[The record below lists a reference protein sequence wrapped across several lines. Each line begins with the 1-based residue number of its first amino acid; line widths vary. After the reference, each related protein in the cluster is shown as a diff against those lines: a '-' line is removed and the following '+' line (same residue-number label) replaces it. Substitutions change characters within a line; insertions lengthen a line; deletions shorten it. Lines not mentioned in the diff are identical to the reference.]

1 MKGQHDEDTS
11 PSPRPGQD
19 IPYEEFETGGNV
31 TAEDVLNSVKDRI
44 KYSLYAALIDNKV
57 MALNTRLTD
66 GVSLR
71 FLDIRSKQ
79 AFLMY
84 QNSLVMLLLAA
95 AKDIIGDQ
103 QVEVRMTLNQGLY
116 IEVTSCDVNEDQV
129 AKIGMRM
136 NQLIDMDLPFETG
149 HFTKR
154 TGRKLMLEEGLDES
168 SRVFDKLR
176 ESDEVRIYKLNGYS
190 DFFFTDLVP
199 STGYLKYFELMKYR
213 DGILLRFAQPENPDR
228 IPLYADEY
236 IMYRAFKE
244 QSQWNH
250 LLGVKYVADLN
261 EKIRAG
267 KSFDLIQMSEALH
280 DKKIVEIADAI
291 TAQKKRV
298 VLVLGPSSSGK
309 TTFARRL
316 IVHLKV
322 RGLDPL
328 YVGTDDYFKERENCP
343 RDENG
348 EYDFEGIDALDLDLF
363 NRQMKGLLAGEEVD
377 MPVFDFIT
385 GHKEYG
391 KRVTQISGD
400 QPIIIEGIHSFD
412 SVLTQEIDESEKFRI
427 YISPLTHINLN
438 AHNRIPTTDT
448 RIVRRIIRDS
458 RTRGAN
464 AAETLKIWK
473 KVHAGENKNIFPHS
487 GEADMLFNSVHV
499 YELAVL
505 KKYAVP
511 LLKEI
516 PEDDTEYPE
525 AERLL
530 KLFEF
535 VESLEDD
542 QLIANTS
549 ILREFIGGGV
559 FA

>member
-1 MKGQHDEDTS
+1 MKIHLS
-11 PSPRPGQD
+11 PGQD

-44 KYSLYAALIDNKV
+44 KYSVYAALIDNKV

-103 QVEVRMTLNQGLY
+103 HVEVRMTLNQGLY

-391 KRVTQISGD
+391 KRITQISGD
-400 QPIIIEGIHSFD
+400 QPVIIEGIHSFD

>member
-1 MKGQHDEDTS
+1 MKIHLS
-11 PSPRPGQD
+11 PGQD

-44 KYSLYAALIDNKV
+44 KYSVYAALIDNKV

-84 QNSLVMLLLAA
+84 QNSLVMLLLAS

-103 QVEVRMTLNQGLY
+103 HVEVRMTLNQGLY

-391 KRVTQISGD
+391 KRITQISGD
-400 QPIIIEGIHSFD
+400 QPVIIEGIHSFD

>member
-1 MKGQHDEDTS
+1 MMKIHLS
-11 PSPRPGQD
+11 PGQD
-19 IPYEEFETGGNV
+19 IPYEAFETGGNV

-44 KYSLYAALIDNKV
+44 KYSVYAALIDNKV

-103 QVEVRMTLNQGLY
+103 HVEVRMTLNQGLY

-391 KRVTQISGD
+391 KRITQISGD

>member
-1 MKGQHDEDTS
+1 MKIHLS
-11 PSPRPGQD
+11 PGQD

-31 TAEDVLNSVKDRI
+31 TAEDVLKSVKDRI
-44 KYSLYAALIDNKV
+44 KYSVYAALIDNKV

-103 QVEVRMTLNQGLY
+103 HVEVRMTLNQGLY

-391 KRVTQISGD
+391 KRITQISGD

-473 KVHAGENKNIFPHS
+473 KVHTGENKNIFPHS

>member
-1 MKGQHDEDTS
+1 MKIHLS
-11 PSPRPGQD
+11 PGQD

-44 KYSLYAALIDNKV
+44 KYSVYAALIDNKV

-103 QVEVRMTLNQGLY
+103 HVEVRMTLNQGLY

-149 HFTKR
+149 HFTKS

-391 KRVTQISGD
+391 KRITQISGD

>member
-1 MKGQHDEDTS
+1 MKIHLS
-11 PSPRPGQD
+11 PGQD

-44 KYSLYAALIDNKV
+44 KYSVYAALIDNKV

-84 QNSLVMLLLAA
+84 QNSLVMLLLAV

-103 QVEVRMTLNQGLY
+103 HVEVRMTLNQGLY

>member
-1 MKGQHDEDTS
+1 MKIHLS
-11 PSPRPGQD
+11 PGQD

-31 TAEDVLNSVKDRI
+31 TAEDVLKSVKDRI
-44 KYSLYAALIDNKV
+44 KYSVYAALIDNKV

-103 QVEVRMTLNQGLY
+103 HVEVRMTLNQGLY

>member
-1 MKGQHDEDTS
+1 MMKIHLS
-11 PSPRPGQD
+11 PGQD

-44 KYSLYAALIDNKV
+44 KYSVYAALIDNKV

-103 QVEVRMTLNQGLY
+103 HVEVRMTLNQGLY

-391 KRVTQISGD
+391 KRITQISGD

>member
-1 MKGQHDEDTS
+1 MKIHLS
-11 PSPRPGQD
+11 PGQD

-44 KYSLYAALIDNKV
+44 KYSVYAALIDNKV

-103 QVEVRMTLNQGLY
+103 HVEVRMTLNQGLY

-391 KRVTQISGD
+391 KRITQISGD
-400 QPIIIEGIHSFD
+400 QPIIIEGIIPFD
-412 SVLTQEIDESEKFRI
+412 SVLTQEIDESENSRI
-427 YISPLTHINLN
+427 YISPLTH
-438 AHNRIPTTDT
+438 
-448 RIVRRIIRDS
+448 
-458 RTRGAN
+458 
-464 AAETLKIWK
+464 
-473 KVHAGENKNIFPHS
+473 
-487 GEADMLFNSVHV
+487 
-499 YELAVL
+499 
-505 KKYAVP
+505 
-511 LLKEI
+511 
-516 PEDDTEYPE
+516 
-525 AERLL
+525 
-530 KLFEF
+530 
-535 VESLEDD
+535 
-542 QLIANTS
+542 S
-549 ILREFIGGGV
+549 ILQRT
-559 FA
+559 

>member
-1 MKGQHDEDTS
+1 MKIHLS
-11 PSPRPGQD
+11 PGQD

-44 KYSLYAALIDNKV
+44 KYSVYAALIDNKV

-103 QVEVRMTLNQGLY
+103 HVEVRMTLNQGLY

-391 KRVTQISGD
+391 KRITQISGD

-427 YISPLTHINLN
+427 YISPLAHINLN

>member
-1 MKGQHDEDTS
+1 MMKIHLS
-11 PSPRPGQD
+11 PGQD

-31 TAEDVLNSVKDRI
+31 TAEDVLKSVKDRI
-44 KYSLYAALIDNKV
+44 KYSVYAALIDNKV

-103 QVEVRMTLNQGLY
+103 HVEVRMTLNQGLY

-391 KRVTQISGD
+391 KRITQISGD

>member
-1 MKGQHDEDTS
+1 MMKIHLS
-11 PSPRPGQD
+11 PGQD
-19 IPYEEFETGGNV
+19 IPYEEFETGSNV
-31 TAEDVLNSVKDRI
+31 TAEDVLNSVKDKI
-44 KYSLYAALIDNKV
+44 KYSVYAALIDNKV

-103 QVEVRMTLNQGLY
+103 HVEVRMTLNQGLY

>member
-1 MKGQHDEDTS
+1 MKIQLS
-11 PSPRPGQD
+11 PGQD

-44 KYSLYAALIDNKV
+44 KYSVYAALIDNKV

-103 QVEVRMTLNQGLY
+103 HVEVRMTLNQGLY

-149 HFTKR
+149 HFTKS

-391 KRVTQISGD
+391 KRITQISGD

>member
-1 MKGQHDEDTS
+1 MKIHLS
-11 PSPRPGQD
+11 PGQD

-31 TAEDVLNSVKDRI
+31 TAEDVLNSVRDRI
-44 KYSLYAALIDNKV
+44 KYSVYAALIDNKV
-57 MALNTRLTD
+57 MALNTRLTE

-103 QVEVRMTLNQGLY
+103 HVEVRMTLNQGLY

-154 TGRKLMLEEGLDES
+154 TGRKLMMEEGLDES

-391 KRVTQISGD
+391 KRITQISGD

>member
-1 MKGQHDEDTS
+1 MKIYLS
-11 PSPRPGQD
+11 PGQD

-44 KYSLYAALIDNKV
+44 KYSVYAALIDNKV

-84 QNSLVMLLLAA
+84 QNSLVMLLLAS

-103 QVEVRMTLNQGLY
+103 HVEVRMTLNQGLY

>member
-1 MKGQHDEDTS
+1 MKIHLS
-11 PSPRPGQD
+11 PGQD

-44 KYSLYAALIDNKV
+44 KYSVYAALIDNKV

-103 QVEVRMTLNQGLY
+103 HVEVRMTLNQGLY

-176 ESDEVRIYKLNGYS
+176 ESDEVRIYNLNGYS

>member
-1 MKGQHDEDTS
+1 MMKIQLS
-11 PSPRPGQD
+11 PGQD

-44 KYSLYAALIDNKV
+44 KYSVYAALIDNKV

-103 QVEVRMTLNQGLY
+103 HVEVRMTLNQGLY

-391 KRVTQISGD
+391 KRITQISGD

>member
-1 MKGQHDEDTS
+1 MKIHLS
-11 PSPRPGQD
+11 PGQD
-19 IPYEEFETGGNV
+19 IPYEEFETGSNV

-44 KYSLYAALIDNKV
+44 KYSVYAALIDNKV

-103 QVEVRMTLNQGLY
+103 HVEVRMTLNQGLY

-391 KRVTQISGD
+391 KRITQISGD

-473 KVHAGENKNIFPHS
+473 KVHAGENKNIFSHS

>member
-1 MKGQHDEDTS
+1 MMKIHLS
-11 PSPRPGQD
+11 PGQD

-44 KYSLYAALIDNKV
+44 KYSVYAALIDNKV

-103 QVEVRMTLNQGLY
+103 HVEVRMTLNQGLY

>member
-1 MKGQHDEDTS
+1 MKIHLS
-11 PSPRPGQD
+11 PGQD

-44 KYSLYAALIDNKV
+44 KYSVYAALIDNKV

-103 QVEVRMTLNQGLY
+103 HIEVRMTLNQGLY

-391 KRVTQISGD
+391 KRLTQISGD

>member
-1 MKGQHDEDTS
+1 MMKIHLS
-11 PSPRPGQD
+11 PGQD

-44 KYSLYAALIDNKV
+44 KYSVYAALIDNKV
-57 MALNTRLTD
+57 MALNTRLTE

-103 QVEVRMTLNQGLY
+103 HVEVRMTLNQGLY

-400 QPIIIEGIHSFD
+400 QPVIIEGIHSFD

>member
-1 MKGQHDEDTS
+1 MKIHLS
-11 PSPRPGQD
+11 PGQD

-44 KYSLYAALIDNKV
+44 KYSVYAALIDNKV

-103 QVEVRMTLNQGLY
+103 HVEVRMTLNQGLY

-516 PEDDTEYPE
+516 SEDDTEYPE

>member
-1 MKGQHDEDTS
+1 MKIHLS
-11 PSPRPGQD
+11 PGQD

-44 KYSLYAALIDNKV
+44 KYSVYAALIDNKV

-103 QVEVRMTLNQGLY
+103 HVEVRMTLNQGLY

-391 KRVTQISGD
+391 KRITQISGD
-400 QPIIIEGIHSFD
+400 QPVIIEGIHSFD

-458 RTRGAN
+458 RTRDAN

>member
-1 MKGQHDEDTS
+1 MMKIYLS
-11 PSPRPGQD
+11 PGQD

-44 KYSLYAALIDNKV
+44 KYSVYAALIDNKV

-103 QVEVRMTLNQGLY
+103 HVEVRMTLNQGLY

>member
-1 MKGQHDEDTS
+1 MMKIHLS
-11 PSPRPGQD
+11 PGQD

-31 TAEDVLNSVKDRI
+31 TAEDVLKSVKDRI
-44 KYSLYAALIDNKV
+44 KYSVYAALIDNKV

-103 QVEVRMTLNQGLY
+103 HVEVRMTLNQGLY

-391 KRVTQISGD
+391 KRITQISGD

-473 KVHAGENKNIFPHS
+473 KVHTGENKNIFPHS

>member
-1 MKGQHDEDTS
+1 MMKIHLS
-11 PSPRPGQD
+11 PGQD

-44 KYSLYAALIDNKV
+44 KYSVYAALIDNKV

-103 QVEVRMTLNQGLY
+103 HVEVRMTLNQGLY

-391 KRVTQISGD
+391 KRITQISGD
-400 QPIIIEGIHSFD
+400 QPVIIEGIHSFD

-559 FA
+559 FT

>member
-1 MKGQHDEDTS
+1 MKIHLS
-11 PSPRPGQD
+11 PGQD
-19 IPYEEFETGGNV
+19 IPYEEFETGGSV
-31 TAEDVLNSVKDRI
+31 TAEDVLNSVRDRI
-44 KYSLYAALIDNKV
+44 KYSVYAALIDNKV

-103 QVEVRMTLNQGLY
+103 HVEVRMTLNQGLY

>member
-1 MKGQHDEDTS
+1 MKINLS
-11 PSPRPGQD
+11 PGQD
-19 IPYEEFETGGNV
+19 IPYEEFETGGSV
-31 TAEDVLNSVKDRI
+31 TAEDVLNSVRDRI
-44 KYSLYAALIDNKV
+44 KYSVYAALIDNKV

-103 QVEVRMTLNQGLY
+103 HVEVRMTLNQGLY

>member
-1 MKGQHDEDTS
+1 MKIHLS
-11 PSPRPGQD
+11 PGQD
-19 IPYEEFETGGNV
+19 IPYEEFETGGSV
-31 TAEDVLNSVKDRI
+31 TAEDVLNSVRDRI
-44 KYSLYAALIDNKV
+44 KYSVYAALIDNKV

-103 QVEVRMTLNQGLY
+103 HVEVRMTLNQGLY

-391 KRVTQISGD
+391 KRITQISGD

>member
-1 MKGQHDEDTS
+1 MKIYLS
-11 PSPRPGQD
+11 PGQD

-44 KYSLYAALIDNKV
+44 KYSVYAALIDNKV

-103 QVEVRMTLNQGLY
+103 HVEVRMTLNQGLY

>member
-1 MKGQHDEDTS
+1 MMKIHLS
-11 PSPRPGQD
+11 PGQD
-19 IPYEEFETGGNV
+19 IPYEAFETGGNV

-44 KYSLYAALIDNKV
+44 KYSVYAALIDNKV

-103 QVEVRMTLNQGLY
+103 HVEVRMTLNQGLY

-391 KRVTQISGD
+391 KRITQISGD
-400 QPIIIEGIHSFD
+400 QPVIIEGIHSFD

>member
-1 MKGQHDEDTS
+1 MKIHLS
-11 PSPRPGQD
+11 PGQD
-19 IPYEEFETGGNV
+19 IPYEEFETGSNV
-31 TAEDVLNSVKDRI
+31 TAEDVLNSVKDKI
-44 KYSLYAALIDNKV
+44 KYSVYAALIDNKV

-103 QVEVRMTLNQGLY
+103 HVEVRMTLNQGLY

>member
-1 MKGQHDEDTS
+1 MMKIHLS
-11 PSPRPGQD
+11 PGQD

-44 KYSLYAALIDNKV
+44 KYSVYAALIDNKV

-103 QVEVRMTLNQGLY
+103 HVEVRMTLNQGLY

-261 EKIRAG
+261 EKIREG

-391 KRVTQISGD
+391 KRITQISGD

>member
-1 MKGQHDEDTS
+1 MMKIHLS
-11 PSPRPGQD
+11 PGQD
-19 IPYEEFETGGNV
+19 IPYEEFETGGSV

-44 KYSLYAALIDNKV
+44 KYSVYAALIDNKV

-103 QVEVRMTLNQGLY
+103 HVEVRMTLNQGLY

>member
-1 MKGQHDEDTS
+1 MKIHLS
-11 PSPRPGQD
+11 PGQD

-44 KYSLYAALIDNKV
+44 KYSVYAALIDNKV

-103 QVEVRMTLNQGLY
+103 HVEVRMTLNQGLY

-343 RDENG
+343 RDEKG

-391 KRVTQISGD
+391 KRITQISGD

>member
-1 MKGQHDEDTS
+1 MKIHLS
-11 PSPRPGQD
+11 PGQD

-31 TAEDVLNSVKDRI
+31 TAEDVLNSVRDRI
-44 KYSLYAALIDNKV
+44 KYSVYAALIDNKV

-103 QVEVRMTLNQGLY
+103 HVEVRMTLNQGLY

-400 QPIIIEGIHSFD
+400 QPVIIEGIHSFD

>member
-1 MKGQHDEDTS
+1 MKIHLS
-11 PSPRPGQD
+11 PGQD

-31 TAEDVLNSVKDRI
+31 NAEDVLNSVKDRI
-44 KYSLYAALIDNKV
+44 KYSVYAALIDNKV

-103 QVEVRMTLNQGLY
+103 HVEVRMTLNQGLY

-391 KRVTQISGD
+391 KRITQISGD

>member
-1 MKGQHDEDTS
+1 MKIHLS
-11 PSPRPGQD
+11 PGQD
-19 IPYEEFETGGNV
+19 IPYEEFETGSSV
-31 TAEDVLNSVKDRI
+31 TAEDVLNSVRDRI
-44 KYSLYAALIDNKV
+44 KYSVYAALIDNKV

-103 QVEVRMTLNQGLY
+103 HVEVRMTLNQGLY

>member
-1 MKGQHDEDTS
+1 MMKIYLS
-11 PSPRPGQD
+11 PGQD

-44 KYSLYAALIDNKV
+44 KYSVYAALIDNKV

-103 QVEVRMTLNQGLY
+103 HVEVRMTLNQGLY

-391 KRVTQISGD
+391 KRITQISGD

>member
-1 MKGQHDEDTS
+1 MKIHLS
-11 PSPRPGQD
+11 PGQD

-31 TAEDVLNSVKDRI
+31 TAEDVLNSVRDRI
-44 KYSLYAALIDNKV
+44 KYSVYAALIDNKV

-103 QVEVRMTLNQGLY
+103 HVEVRMTLNQGLY